1 MVAVVREKDFLYKN
15 FLVKKTIYNQNESYW
30 ERYVRNALE
39 PKVIE
44 HEFWLENEYANGTK
58 IYDGNPI
65 YSAKL
70 QNRKAIRII
79 QEEPESDTRQIA
91 AWVEETEDEHENKIE
106 ELVISLELTRD
117 TRKLALDLIKTWAS
131 NTISMK
137 KMQSLIAKKID

>member
-15 FLVKKTIYNQNESYW
+15 FLVKKMIYNQNESYW
-30 ERYVRNALE
+30 KRYVRNALE

-44 HEFWLENEYANGTK
+44 HESWLENEYANGTK

-70 QNRKAIRII
+70 HNQKAIRII

-117 TRKLALDLIKTWAS
+117 TRKLALELIKEWAS
-131 NTISMK
+131 KISMQ
-137 KMQSLIAKKID
+137 KMLLLIEEKID

>member
-15 FLVKKTIYNQNESYW
+15 FLVKKKTYHQNESYW
-30 ERYVRNALE
+30 KRYVRKALE
-39 PKVIE
+39 HKAIE
-44 HEFWLENEYANGTK
+44 HEFWLKNEYANGTK

-70 QNRKAIRII
+70 QHRKAIRII

-91 AWVEETEDEHENKIE
+91 AWVKETEDEHENKIE

-117 TRKLALDLIKTWAS
+117 TRKLALELIIAWAS
-131 NTISMK
+131 DTVSMK
-137 KMQSLIAKKID
+137 KMNSLIEKKIG

>member
-15 FLVKKTIYNQNESYW
+15 FLEKKVIYNQNESYW
-30 ERYVRNALE
+30 KRYVRKALE
-39 PKVIE
+39 PKAIE
-44 HEFWLENEYANGTK
+44 HESWLNTEYANGTK

-70 QNRKAIRII
+70 QHKKAIRII

-91 AWVEETEDEHENKIE
+91 AWLEETEDEHENKIE

-117 TRKLALDLIKTWAS
+117 TRKLALELITEWAS
-131 NTISMK
+131 NISMK
-137 KMQSLIAKKID
+137 KMMSLIEKKID